1 MSRLSEIKII
11 IIAVLLT
18 LLISCAEKKP
28 QLPDEINISVSLPP
42 YADFVKRIV
51 GNRANIYTLIP
62 PGINAHSFEPS
73 PETIKQVVKS
83 NIYFRVGPI
92 FNLENILFNKI
103 GHNSFNMISD
113 CSKGIEIIDN
123 DPHLWLAPNNVKIIT
138 KSILD
143 VMVAEYPQHKNYFT
157 NNRNKFITELESV
170 DSLIN
175 ERLNQKKN
183 RVILVY
189 HPAWKYLSKHYNLE
203 EIAIEQEGKSPRA
216 KDLQNFI
223 VLAKSKGA
231 NCIFFD
237 PHFDESAV
245 STIAVSLGLEV
256 SSLNPLPTNYIEN
269 LKEVGE
275 KLERYLK

>member
-18 LLISCAEKKP
+18 LLTSCEEKKP

-42 YADFVKRIV
+42 YADFVRSIA

-92 FNLENILFNKI
+92 FNLENILFKKI
-103 GHNSFNMISD
+103 GHNNFNIISD
-113 CSKGIEIIDN
+113 CSNGIEILDN
-123 DPHLWLAPNNVKIIT
+123 DPHMWLAPNNVKTIT
-138 KSILD
+138 KNILE
-143 VMVAEYPQHKNYFT
+143 VLVAEYPQHKNYFT
-157 NNRNKFITELESV
+157 NNRKIFIRELDSV

-175 ERLNQKKN
+175 ARLEQKRN

-189 HPAWKYLSKHYNLE
+189 HPAWKYLAAHYNLE
-203 EIAIEQEGKSPRA
+203 EIAIENEGKSPRA

-223 VLAKSKGA
+223 ELAKNKGA

-245 STIAVSLGLEV
+245 TTIAVSLGLDV
-256 SSLNPLPTNYIEN
+256 NSLNPLPTNYIEN
-269 LKEVGE
+269 LKEIGE
-275 KLERYLK
+275 KLDRYLK